1 MSKRYEWEESRAL
14 FEEGREE
21 AIYEISWRY
30 RDVPIEGV
38 LKMEELGVQYL
49 GALLEYGKE
58 LAASGRLVAQHSP

>member
-1 MSKRYEWEESRAL
+1 MGSTIL
-14 FEEGREE
+14 FEEGKDE
-21 AIYEISWRY
+21 AIYEISWRC

-58 LAASGRLVAQHSP
+58 LVANG